1 MAEKEALHSGHRQR
15 MRQRFLSTGFDTFA
29 EHEILEVLLY
39 YAIPRIDTNEI
50 AHRLLQHFG
59 SLPAIF
65 DADPQEL
72 IKVKGVSENTAV
84 LLKMIPSLARVYLSG
99 GQEKHPRLDTPDKL
113 GAYLADQFI
122 GRTNEVVLLLCMD
135 VSLRLIRCETI
146 SEGSVSSSHVDI
158 KKIAERVIRLN
169 APCAVLAHNHP
180 RGLAVPS
187 NDDVLLT
194 RKVKR
199 LLSSLDVKLLDHI
212 VVADGLWCSIAEKY
226 PNL

>member
-1 MAEKEALHSGHRQR
+1 MAEKEVLHSGHRQR
-15 MRQRFLSTGFDTFA
+15 MRQRFLLSDFDGFA

-50 AHRLLQHFG
+50 AHRLLHHFG
-59 SLPAIF
+59 SLSAVF

-72 IKVKGVSENTAV
+72 VKVKGVSEHTAE

-99 GQEKHPRLDTPDKL
+99 KQEKHPSLNTAEKMGR
-113 GAYLADQFI
+113 YLIEQFV
-122 GRTNEVVLLLCMD
+122 GRTNEVVLLICLD
-135 VSLRLIRCETI
+135 SSLRLIRCETI
-146 SEGSVSSSHVDI
+146 SEGSVSSAHVDM
-158 KKIAERVIRLN
+158 KRIAERVIRLN

-187 NDDVLLT
+187 NDDILIT
-194 RKVKR
+194 REVKR
-199 LLSSLDVKLLDHI
+199 TLSALDVKLVDHI
-212 VVADGLWCSIAEKY
+212 VVADGLWCSIIEKY

>member
-59 SLPAIF
+59 SLSAVF

-84 LLKMIPSLARVYLSG
+84 R
-99 GQEKHPRLDTPDKL
+99 
-113 GAYLADQFI
+113 
-122 GRTNEVVLLLCMD
+122 
-135 VSLRLIRCETI
+135 
-146 SEGSVSSSHVDI
+146 
-158 KKIAERVIRLN
+158 
-169 APCAVLAHNHP
+169 
-180 RGLAVPS
+180 
-187 NDDVLLT
+187 
-194 RKVKR
+194 
-199 LLSSLDVKLLDHI
+199 
-212 VVADGLWCSIAEKY
+212 
-226 PNL
+226 